1 MWRNL
6 ENLDEGKI
14 REYLKARLKEERYEH
29 CIGVMEMAVKLAQ
42 MYDADVYNAKFAG
55 LLHDC
60 AKNMK
65 NEELLSYCSENNIP
79 VDDIK
84 RSSPGI
90 LHAEVGAD
98 IAKKEFGVNDEIKEA
113 ILYHT
118 LANSKMTKLDKIVYI
133 ADLIEEGRNLPGLD
147 SIRETV
153 YHNLDEGYLAA
164 LKYCIENVAERGKP
178 IHQQSLD
185 ALDAAADI
193 LK

>member
-1 MWRNL
+1 L
-6 ENLDEGKI
+6 EKLNEEKI
-14 REYLKARLKEERYEH
+14 REYLKARLKEDRFQH
-29 CIGVMEMAVKLAQ
+29 CINVMEMAVKLAQ
-42 MYDADVYNAKFAG
+42 MYDVDIYNAKFAG

-65 NEELLSYCSENNIP
+65 NEDLLKYCLENNIP
-79 VDDIK
+79 VDDVK

-98 IAKKEFGVNDEIKEA
+98 IAKKEFGVNAEIEEA

-118 LANSKMTKLDKIVYI
+118 LANSKMTKLDKIIYI
-133 ADLIEEGRNLPGLD
+133 ADLIEEGRTLPGLEE
-147 SIRETV
+147 IRAIV
-153 YHNLDEGYLAA
+153 YQNLDEGYLAA